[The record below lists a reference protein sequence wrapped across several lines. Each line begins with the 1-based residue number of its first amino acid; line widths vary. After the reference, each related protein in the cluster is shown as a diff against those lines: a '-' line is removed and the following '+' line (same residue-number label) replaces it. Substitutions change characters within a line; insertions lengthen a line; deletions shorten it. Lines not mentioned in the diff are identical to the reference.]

1 MKASNDASGCGG
13 VKVGEEDESA
23 TTLFFMDN
31 EKTNSYASSSVSGK
45 SNMFLRR
52 RRRVDP
58 DSKVDS
64 SSPVPTPESR
74 KAFEK
79 IRQKVSAINN
89 PYGEVNNN
97 NVKIGGLHSTPATC
111 VNGGSEPSRGD
122 EKGDSGFIDQTGSGR
137 SNSFYTSRPDTIN
150 RSGIDTPP
158 VRKLDT
164 ARSPV
169 RHLHDAFTS
178 ASSKKKRL
186 FESTSRHQVILFG
199 VKFKIDDV
207 IPLLVVA
214 FVAITAIVTLTTLT
228 GALKRA
234 HVLPKM
240 EPANQNGKYRSL
252 KYAHEQ
258 KKQFDSGVD
267 LSVHDDEGNRL
278 GGKRASIKFAH
289 DRIRAT
295 DSGANDVEDNLSV
308 NGDNYLDAADL
319 LNTIKTLS
327 PSVSTIHEENPS
339 THKSAR
345 IEKRRRVIMKKSRKS
360 SPIQAYGQQAATS
373 SAEVTKAE
381 LLDTIT
387 NTDGEEKTVAALS
400 M

>member
-1 MKASNDASGCGG
+1 MNASEDGGCGG
-13 VKVGEEDESA
+13 VKIGEDES
-23 TTLFFMDN
+23 TTTFFFMDN
-31 EKTNSYASSSVSGK
+31 EKLNTVSSSMSDK

-64 SSPVPTPESR
+64 SSPPVPTSESR
-74 KAFEK
+74 KAFEN

-111 VNGGSEPSRGD
+111 VNGGSEPGRGD
-122 EKGDSGFIDQTGSGR
+122 QKGDSGFIDQTGSGR
-137 SNSFYTSRPDTIN
+137 SNSFYTSGRPDTIN

-234 HVLPKM
+234 HVLPRM
-240 EPANQNGKYRSL
+240 EPAHQNGKYRSL

-258 KKQFDSGVD
+258 KKQFDRGVD

-308 NGDNYLDAADL
+308 NDGDNYFDAADL

-327 PSVSTIHEENPS
+327 PSVPAAIDEEKPS

-360 SPIQAYGQQAATS
+360 SPIQAYGQQASTS

-381 LLDTIT
+381 LLDTVT
-387 NTDGEEKTVAALS
+387 NIDKE
-400 M
+400 

>member
-1 MKASNDASGCGG
+1 MNASEDGGCGG
-13 VKVGEEDESA
+13 VKIGEDES
-23 TTLFFMDN
+23 TTTFFFMDN
-31 EKTNSYASSSVSGK
+31 EKLNTVSSSMSDK

-52 RRRVDP
+52 RRRVEP

-64 SSPVPTPESR
+64 SSPPVPTSESR
-74 KAFEK
+74 KAFEN

-111 VNGGSEPSRGD
+111 VNGGSEPGRGD
-122 EKGDSGFIDQTGSGR
+122 QKGDSGFIDQTGSGR
-137 SNSFYTSRPDTIN
+137 SNSFYTSGRPDTIN

-234 HVLPKM
+234 HVLPRM
-240 EPANQNGKYRSL
+240 DPANQNGKYRSL

-258 KKQFDSGVD
+258 KPAGQKQFDSGVH

-295 DSGANDVEDNLSV
+295 DDGANDVEDNLSV
-308 NGDNYLDAADL
+308 NDGDNYFDAADL

-327 PSVSTIHEENPS
+327 PSVPAAIDEEKPS

-360 SPIQAYGQQAATS
+360 SPIQAYGQQASTS

-381 LLDTIT
+381 LLDTVT
-387 NTDGEEKTVAALS
+387 NIDKE
-400 M
+400 

>member
-1 MKASNDASGCGG
+1 MNASEDGGCGG
-13 VKVGEEDESA
+13 VKIGEDES
-23 TTLFFMDN
+23 TTTFFFMDN
-31 EKTNSYASSSVSGK
+31 EKLNTVSSSMSDK

-52 RRRVDP
+52 RRRVEP
-58 DSKVDS
+58 DSKVDSS

-74 KAFEK
+74 KAFEN

-122 EKGDSGFIDQTGSGR
+122 QKGDSGFIDQTGSGR
-137 SNSFYTSRPDTIN
+137 SNSFYTSGRPDTIN

-234 HVLPKM
+234 HVLPRM
-240 EPANQNGKYRSL
+240 DPANQNGKYRSL

-258 KKQFDSGVD
+258 KKQFDSGVG

-295 DSGANDVEDNLSV
+295 DDGANDVEDNLSV
-308 NGDNYLDAADL
+308 NDGDNYFDAADL

-327 PSVSTIHEENPS
+327 PSVPAAIDEEKPS

-360 SPIQAYGQQAATS
+360 SPIQAYGQQASTS

-381 LLDTIT
+381 LLDTVT
-387 NTDGEEKTVAALS
+387 NIDKE
-400 M
+400 